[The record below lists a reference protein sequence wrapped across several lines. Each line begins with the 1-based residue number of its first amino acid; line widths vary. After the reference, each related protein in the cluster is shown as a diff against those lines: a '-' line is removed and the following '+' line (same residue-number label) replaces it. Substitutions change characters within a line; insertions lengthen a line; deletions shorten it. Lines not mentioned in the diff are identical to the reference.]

1 MTKMKVWM
9 LAILFISF
17 FVVSCDKEEEPEG
30 DPPVAGFTADK
41 TAVETGEAIQFTDSS
56 TETPTSWSWDFGDS
70 NTSTVQNPTHSYDT
84 EGTYSVSLTANNE
97 FGSDEATM
105 TDYIT
110 VTAEVVASEAET
122 LITYLESTDSPLG
135 KYYVNTDMPA
145 IKSAEAIKALMPTQD
160 VYIIDIRAA
169 ATYDTAHIDGAVN
182 LPIADVLE
190 HIQTTDL
197 SAYSDISIVC
207 YTGQSAAWVTSLCR
221 LAGVD
226 NVSSMKWGMSGW
238 HQNFE
243 ASWKT
248 NIGNGGILDFDQVDV
263 PKGAEGDLP
272 TLNTGLATGA
282 EILAARLESVL
293 AEGFGASAIGNSTV
307 LDNKDDYY
315 IVNYWPAAEYADP
328 GHIIGAMQYEPK
340 TDIALD
346 AALKTLPNDKTI
358 VVYCY
363 TGQNSANLA
372 AYLRLVGYDAKSL
385 KFGTN
390 GMIYDQMTKA
400 TYVPY
405 GTPDKTASTMS
416 YNYWTPGM

>member
-1 MTKMKVWM
+1 MKNMTKTKVWM
-9 LAILFISF
+9 LAILFISV

-30 DPPVAGFTADK
+30 DAPVAGFSADK
-41 TAVETGEAIQFTDSS
+41 TAVETGESIQFTDSS

-84 EGTYSVSLTANNE
+84 EGTYSVSLTATNE
-97 FGSDEATM
+97 FGSDEVTM

-110 VTAEVVASEAET
+110 VTALVVASEAET

-145 IKSAEAIKALMPTQD
+145 LKTAEAVKTLMATQE
-160 VYIIDIRAA
+160 VYIIDIRGAA
-169 ATYDTAHIDGAVN
+169 AYDTAHIEGAVN
-182 LPIADVLE
+182 LAAGDVLD

-197 SAYSDISIVC
+197 SAYTEISIVC
-207 YTGQSAAWVTSLCR
+207 YTGQTASWLTSLLR
-221 LAGVD
+221 LAGID
-226 NVSSMKWGMSGW
+226 NVYSMKFGMCSW
-238 HQNFE
+238 HDDF
-243 ASWKT
+243 AGSWNG

-272 TLNTGLATGA
+272 TLSTGFETGA
-282 EILAARLESVL
+282 DILEARLDAVL
-293 AEGFGASAIGNSTV
+293 TEGFGEAAISNSTV

-346 AALKTLPNDKTI
+346 AALKTLPTDETI

-372 AYLRLVGYDAKSL
+372 AYLRLIGYDAKSL

-390 GMIYDQMTKA
+390 GMIYDQMTKSQW
-400 TYVPY
+400 TVE
-405 GTPDKTASTMS
+405 TPMG
-416 YNYWTPGM
+416 YEYWTPGM